1 LIVTEY
7 EARLDEVSHTLTQSQ
22 KESRS
27 YRDKNQKLSES
38 NEELIK
44 QIDEMYIVEE
54 ENAKLI
60 EKHSKIQNMYMEY
73 AKCNPRSNN
82 DFMNM
87 NKMLNQTNNNNF
99 KFNSNEQ
106 IN

>member
-1 LIVTEY
+1 MIVTEY

-60 EKHSKIQNMYMEY
+60 EKHSKI
-73 AKCNPRSNN
+73 
-82 DFMNM
+82 
-87 NKMLNQTNNNNF
+87 
-99 KFNSNEQ
+99 
-106 IN
+106 

>member
-44 QIDEMYIVEE
+44 QIDEMYIV
-54 ENAKLI
+54 
-60 EKHSKIQNMYMEY
+60 
-73 AKCNPRSNN
+73 
-82 DFMNM
+82 D
-87 NKMLNQTNNNNF
+87 
-99 KFNSNEQ
+99 
-106 IN
+106 